1 MRADDRRGPVSR
13 PIATF
18 DDLRDA
24 ITAYRLPRVLI
35 AALELNLFTAIGT
48 DAWTIPDLA
57 RDVKVSERGLAVLCR
72 NLAMAGVLKKTG
84 ETYRNSRLGAT
95 ALNAHHPAYR
105 GDYLQ
110 LITSHWADWGRLLE
124 SVKSGLPLDHNEP
137 DEPDYRRRFT
147 WAMHHR
153 TLETAPKI
161 AAQINLRGARTLLDL
176 GGGPGTYAMAFLAK
190 NPTLR
195 ATVCDRPAALDV
207 AKEIASTHKA
217 GARLAYLPLDVMTED
232 IPGTYD
238 VIWYSNVLHIYSP
251 KDNQVLFRH
260 ALAALNPGGRLLI
273 QDAFLHDRNGLFP
286 EEASLFA
293 VSMLLFTE
301 RGNTYSAAETRAW
314 LTDAGFE
321 RIRVLRMK
329 RGTEDWE
336 DGILEARSPGT
347 NAKTRARRT
356 GSVKSSRSRSLH
368 LRGTG
373 RQSRPAR
380 PGCS

>member
-1 MRADDRRGPVSR
+1 MSKQ
-13 PIATF
+13 IATF
-18 DDLRDA
+18 DEFRDA
-24 ITAYRLPRVLI
+24 ITTYRLPRVLI
-35 AALELNLFTAIGT
+35 AAIELNLFTAIGT
-48 DAWTIPDLA
+48 DPWTIPDLA
-57 RDVKVSERGLAVLCR
+57 RDMKVSERGLAILCR
-72 NLAMAGVLKKTG
+72 NLAMAGLLKKNG
-84 ETYRNSRLGAT
+84 ETYTNSRLGAT
-95 ALNAHHPAYR
+95 ALNAQHPAYR
-105 GDYLQ
+105 GDYLR

-124 SVKSGLPLDHNEP
+124 SVKTGLPLDHDEP
-137 DEPDYRRRFT
+137 EEPDYRRRFT

-161 AAQINLRGARTLLDL
+161 AAQIDLRGARTLLDL

-207 AKEIASTHKA
+207 AKEIASIHKA
-217 GARLAYLPLDVMTED
+217 GARLSYLPLDLLTEA

-251 KDNQVLFRH
+251 IDNLAVFRRS
-260 ALAALNPGGRLLI
+260 LATLNPGGRLLI
-273 QDAFLHDRNGLFP
+273 QDAFLHDREGLCP

-321 RIRVLRMK
+321 RIKVLRMK
-329 RGTEDWE
+329 KGTEDWE

-347 NAKTRARRT
+347 NAKTRARRI
-356 GSVKSSRSRSLH
+356 GSAKSSQSRSSH
-368 LRGTG
+368 
-373 RQSRPAR
+373 
-380 PGCS
+380 

>member
-1 MRADDRRGPVSR
+1 VSR
-13 PIATF
+13 PITTF
-18 DDLRDA
+18 DDFRDA

-48 DAWTIPDLA
+48 KAWTIPDLV
-57 RDVKVSERGLAVLCR
+57 RDMKVSERGLAILCR
-72 NLAMAGVLKKTG
+72 NLAMAGLLKKKG
-84 ETYRNSRLGAT
+84 ETYTNSRLGAT
-95 ALNAHHPAYR
+95 ALNAQHPAYR
-105 GDYLQ
+105 GDYLR

-124 SVKSGLPLDHNEP
+124 SVKTGLPLDH
-137 DEPDYRRRFT
+137 DEPEEPGYRYRFT

-161 AAQINLRGARTLLDL
+161 AAQIDLRGARTLLDL
-176 GGGPGTYAMAFLAK
+176 GGGPGTYAMAFLAT

-217 GARLAYLPLDVMTED
+217 GARLSYLPLDLLTEA

-251 KDNQVLFRH
+251 KDNQAVFRRS
-260 ALAALNPGGRLLI
+260 LAALNPGGRLLI
-273 QDAFLHDRNGLFP
+273 QDAFLHDREGLCP

-329 RGTEDWE
+329 KGTEDWE
-336 DGILEARSPGT
+336 DGILEARSPKT
-347 NAKTRARRT
+347 SAKTRAHRT
-356 GSVKSSRSRSLH
+356 GSAKSSRSRSSH
-368 LRGTG
+368 
-373 RQSRPAR
+373 
-380 PGCS
+380 

>member
-1 MRADDRRGPVSR
+1 VCEDDRRGSVKR
-13 PIATF
+13 RIATF
-18 DDLRDA
+18 DDFRDA

-35 AALELNLFTAIGT
+35 AGIELGLFTAIGT
-48 DAWTIPDLA
+48 DVWTIPDLA
-57 RDVKVSERGLAVLCR
+57 REMKVSERGLAILCR
-72 NLAMAGVLKKTG
+72 NLAMAGLLKKQG

-110 LITSHWADWGRLLE
+110 LITNHWADWGRLLE
-124 SVKSGLPLDHNEP
+124 SVKTGLPLDHDEAE
-137 DEPDYRRRFT
+137 EPDYRRRFT

-161 AAQINLRGARTLLDL
+161 AAQIDLRGARTLLDL

-195 ATVCDRPAALDV
+195 AIVCDRPAALDV

-217 GARLAYLPLDVMTED
+217 SARLSYLPLDLLTEA
-232 IPGTYD
+232 IPGAYD

-251 KDNQVLFRH
+251 KDNQSLFRR
-260 ALAALNPGGRLLI
+260 ALASLNPGGHLLI
-273 QDAFLHDRNGLFP
+273 QDAFLHGRDGLFP

-293 VSMLLFTE
+293 VSMLMFTE

-321 RIRVLRMK
+321 RIKILRMK
-329 RGTEDWE
+329 KGTEDWE
-336 DGILEARSPGT
+336 GGILEARSPGA
-347 NAKTRARRT
+347 NEKTPALRT
-356 GSVKSSRSRSLH
+356 RSVKSSRSRSSH
-368 LRGTG
+368 
-373 RQSRPAR
+373 
-380 PGCS
+380 

>member
-1 MRADDRRGPVSR
+1 MNRRIV
-13 PIATF
+13 TF
-18 DDLRDA
+18 DDFRDA

-35 AALELNLFTAIGT
+35 AALELNLFTAIDT
-48 DAWTIPDLA
+48 AAWTIPALA
-57 RDVKVSERGLAVLCR
+57 RDVKVSERGLAILCR
-72 NLAMAGVLKKTG
+72 NLAMADLLKKKG
-84 ETYRNSRLGAT
+84 QTYRNSRLSAT

-105 GDYLQ
+105 GDYLR

-124 SVKSGLPLDHNEP
+124 SVKSGLPLDHDEP

-161 AAQINLRGARTLLDL
+161 AAQIDLRGARTLLDL

-217 GARLAYLPLDVMTED
+217 GARLAYLPLDMLTEA

-251 KDNQVLFRH
+251 QDNQAVFRR
-260 ALAALNPGGRLLI
+260 ALASLSRGGRLLI
-273 QDAFLHDRNGLFP
+273 QDAFLHDREGLLP

-301 RGNTYSAAETRAW
+301 RGNTYTETETRAW
-314 LTDAGFE
+314 LTDVGFV
-321 RIRVLRMK
+321 RIRILRMK
-329 RGTEDWE
+329 KGTEDWE

-347 NAKTRARRT
+347 NAETRARRT
-356 GSVKSSRSRSLH
+356 GSTKSSRSRS
-368 LRGTG
+368 
-373 RQSRPAR
+373 SR
-380 PGCS
+380 

>member
-1 MRADDRRGPVSR
+1 MRADDWLSPVSR
-13 PIATF
+13 RIATF
-18 DDLRDA
+18 DDLRAA

-57 RDVKVSERGLAVLCR
+57 RDMKVSERGLAILCR
-72 NLAMAGVLKKTG
+72 NLAMAGVLKKQG
-84 ETYRNSRLGAT
+84 ETYTNSRLGAT
-95 ALNAHHPAYR
+95 TLNAQHPAYR
-105 GDYLQ
+105 GEYLQ
-110 LITSHWADWGRLLE
+110 LIMSHWADWGRLLE
-124 SVKSGLPLDHNEP
+124 SVKSGLPLDHDEP
-137 DEPDYRRRFT
+137 EEPDYRRRFT

-176 GGGPGTYAMAFLAK
+176 GGGPGTYAMAFLAT
-190 NPTLR
+190 NPTLL
-195 ATVCDRPAALDV
+195 ATVCDRPVALDV

-217 GARLAYLPLDVMTED
+217 GARLSYLPLDVMTED

-251 KDNQVLFRH
+251 KDNQSLFRR
-260 ALAALNPGGRLLI
+260 ALVSLNPGGRLLI
-273 QDAFLHDRNGLFP
+273 QDAFLHDREGLFP

-321 RIRVLRMK
+321 RIKVLRMK
-329 RGTEDWE
+329 KGTEDWE
-336 DGILEARSPGT
+336 DGILEARLPWT
-347 NAKTRARRT
+347 NVKMRARRT
-356 GSVKSSRSRSLH
+356 GSITSSRSRSSH
-368 LRGTG
+368 
-373 RQSRPAR
+373 
-380 PGCS
+380 